1 MPQFRQNFIT
11 KEWVIIAPE
20 RSKRPDQFAKGTE
33 KRKERPRHDP
43 KCPFCPGN
51 ENQTPPSVFT
61 QKTADGWRT
70 RVVPNKF
77 AAVNPELSPL
87 RKNVGKFLTADGFG
101 RAEVVIES
109 PRHDASLATMSS
121 AEVRDVL
128 ECYKNR
134 YADLSKDEKVD
145 MITIFRN
152 HGAKA
157 GTSLEHP
164 HSQIIATPIV
174 PPHVRQMIQH
184 AILFHD
190 TYGQCPHCVM
200 LEEELK
206 QKERIVFEG
215 KHHVVYCLFASRT
228 PFETHIIPKRHYS
241 KFDNITK
248 EELDELANVLRITLK
263 KIYVG
268 LGDPDYN
275 FVITTSPVS
284 DGEVHYEHCRL
295 VIVPRLTT
303 PAGFE
308 IGSGIFINIMLPEEA
323 AKFLREVKAD

>member
-11 KEWVIIAPE
+11 NEWVIIAPE
-20 RSKRPDQFAKGTE
+20 RSKRPDQFARTAE
-33 KRKERPRHDP
+33 KRKERPAHDP

-51 ENQTPPSVFT
+51 ENQTPPSLYT
-61 QKTADGWRT
+61 KTGGDGWRV

-77 AAVNPELSPL
+77 AAVNPELSPK
-87 RKNVGKFLTADGFG
+87 RKSVGKFLTADGFG

-109 PRHDASLATMSS
+109 PRHDATLAMMSTG
-121 AEVRDVL
+121 EVREVL
-128 ECYKNR
+128 ESYKNR
-134 YADLSKDEKVD
+134 YADLAKDEKVD

-152 HGAKA
+152 HGVKA

-164 HSQIIATPIV
+164 HSQIIATPII
-174 PPHVRQMIQH
+174 PPHVRQIMQH
-184 AILFHD
+184 AILYHD

-200 LEEELK
+200 LEEELS

-215 KHHVVYCLFASRT
+215 KHYVVYCMFASHT
-228 PFETHIIPKRHYS
+228 PFETRIVPRRHYS
-241 KFDNITK
+241 RFDSTT
-248 EELDELANVLRITLK
+248 EEEMDELANVLRITLK

-275 FVITTSPVS
+275 FVITSSPIS
-284 DGEVHYEHCRL
+284 DGEVHYDHCRF

-308 IGSGIFINIMLPEEA
+308 IGSGIFINIMLPEEC